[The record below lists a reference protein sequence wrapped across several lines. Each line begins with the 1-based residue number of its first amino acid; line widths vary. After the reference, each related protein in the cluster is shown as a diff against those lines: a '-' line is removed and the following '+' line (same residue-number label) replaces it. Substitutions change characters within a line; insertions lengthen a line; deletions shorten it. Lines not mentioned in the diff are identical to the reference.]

1 MLARQERIRF
11 ADERTKAM
19 DWSIY
24 DVFAK
29 GRKSNFM
36 SSKGLP
42 FRQWLRL
49 GKCSRASLEFLNF
62 VTYHKCVV
70 QWFRSRIL
78 LAD

>member
-1 MLARQERIRF
+1 
-11 ADERTKAM
+11 M

-62 VTYHKCVV
+62 VTYHKCVRCPMAELKSV
-70 QWFRSRIL
+70 
-78 LAD
+78 